1 MKKKITESQLRSII
15 AESVKIV
22 LKEAYNPQDDIDAK
36 EFMSWAMNSRSDV
49 MQNIYE
55 YYRASREGNE
65 SNASWY
71 MDRILF
77 AYANEKG
84 CEESQLNTNAIEKA
98 INEWGYYNYQ
108 EYDEGEDEGEDEL
121 EEGIVQKGVQGVK
134 SFFGKGDSISPYNP
148 ITKSPKIVYKP
159 MKRMNAGVKNF
170 SMKGQYDDLETLIQ
184 QLSQIIDEKN
194 IPTNITLAQFIGGK
208 YNQGKFGTLTGR
220 KFNRKSQG
228 SKAQRQIYR
237 NND

>member
-15 AESVKIV
+15 AESVKKV

-36 EFMSWAMNSRSDV
+36 EFMSWAMNSRNDV
-49 MQNIYE
+49 MQNIYG
-55 YYRASREGNE
+55 YYQASREGNE
-65 SNASWY
+65 SDANWY
-71 MDRILF
+71 MDKILF
-77 AYANEKG
+77 AYADEKG

-108 EYDEGEDEGEDEL
+108 EYDEGEDEL

-148 ITKSPKIVYKP
+148 IDKGDGIVYEP
-159 MKRMNAGVKNF
+159 SKRMKSGIKNF
-170 SMKGQYDDLETLIQ
+170 SMKGQYDDMETLIQ
-184 QLSQIIDEKN
+184 QLSQIIDQKG

-220 KFNRKSQG
+220 KYNRKSQG
-228 SKAQRQIYR
+228 SKAQRNIYKG
-237 NND
+237 NS